1 MYDYLPINLNSLI
14 SETTIGCDIYL
25 LVKTSASSR
34 YVLYC
39 RGDAVFDTDKKEMLA
54 KKNLDKL
61 FISKDDQKKYLRYLE
76 SNFQNI
82 TSDASIS
89 PDEKAQAIY
98 NTAINLI
105 EDTFEDPRAGNIKR
119 AKTFAHNMADY
130 ILKEKGASLSLL
142 KIAKHEYYT
151 YTHSVSTA
159 AIGILFANDLGLMES
174 DLKQFCTGALLHD
187 IGKTKISAD
196 ILNKKGKLTEEEFE
210 KIKEHCELGVQ
221 ILKETGYS
229 FKDEYK
235 IILQHHENCD
245 GSGYPHGLKKEEIHF
260 SSRIVHI
267 IDIYDALTTKRS
279 YSDAQNPYNALK
291 TIRDKMSNKI
301 DQDIFEKFIKFLGSS
316 GRVGVK

>member
-1 MYDYLPINLNSLI
+1 MSDYLPINLNSLI

-39 RGDAVFDTDKKEMLA
+39 REDAVFDTDKKETLV
-54 KKNLDKL
+54 KKNLDKI
-61 FISKDDQKKYLRYLE
+61 FISKDDQQKYFKYLE

-82 TSDASIS
+82 TSDASIP
-89 PDEKAQAIY
+89 PDEKAQVVY
-98 NTAINLI
+98 NIAINLI
-105 EDTFEDPRAGNIKR
+105 EDTFEDPRAGNIKK
-119 AKTFAHNMADY
+119 AKTFARNMADY
-130 ILKEKGASLSLL
+130 ILKDKRASHSLL

-159 AIGILFANDLGLMES
+159 AIGTLFANDLGLMES

-210 KIKEHCELGVQ
+210 MIKEHCESGVQ
-221 ILKETGYS
+221 ILKETGNS

-245 GSGYPHGLKKEEIHF
+245 GSGYPHGLKKEEIHY

-279 YSDAQNPYNALK
+279 YSDVQNPYDALRK
-291 TIRDKMSNKI
+291 IRNEMLNKI
-301 DQDIFEKFIKFLGSS
+301 DKVIFEKFIKFLGSS
-316 GRVGVK
+316 GDLRMK